1 MSYFHISLAKHV
13 HSKCHVNGNE
23 KKNELNESI
32 SKSKWK
38 TITAKRV
45 EEINEYQGIGKT
57 FGKLDK
63 ILCHR
68 YFRAKNCKYETFEER
83 SLVSL
88 LFLKFKS
95 ISHWIEI
102 HQVSESVCA
111 SEWVCR
117 NRYVLVKPW
126 RKYRW
131 INWKYF
137 ILRWERDAHKNFI

>member
-1 MSYFHISLAKHV
+1 MK
-13 HSKCHVNGNE
+13 

-68 YFRAKNCKYETFEER
+68 YFRAKNCKYDTFEER

-102 HQVSESVCA
+102 HQVSKCVCVSVQKPLCA
-111 SEWVCR
+111 R
-117 NRYVLVKPW
+117 QTVKKVPLNKLKIFHFEM
-126 RKYRW
+126 RKGRTQKFY
-131 INWKYF
+131 INCIVY
-137 ILRWERDAHKNFI
+137 ILLWM

>member
-13 HSKCHVNGNE
+13 HSECHVNGNG

-45 EEINEYQGIGKT
+45 EEINEHQGIGKT

-95 ISHWIEI
+95 ISH
-102 HQVSESVCA
+102 
-111 SEWVCR
+111 
-117 NRYVLVKPW
+117 
-126 RKYRW
+126 
-131 INWKYF
+131 
-137 ILRWERDAHKNFI
+137 